1 MSWMALATGLGA
13 LGSLWG
19 GNKARKSASN
29 KRRQDMQLAEQYGIH
44 PLSAWGTAGTPMGD
58 GGYGMM
64 ASGFDKAGQAAALK
78 AKHDRED
85 ELMTQGVLHQMVLQE
100 KDPQVKR
107 ALAEDILGY
116 KMPASI
122 NQNTLTGTAKE
133 IGKAVNH
140 TRPGEYIGNLGNS
153 LDVGIQGARQ
163 VFERGLNWLH
173 TR

>member
-29 KRRQDMQLAEQYGIH
+29 KRRQDMELAEQYGIH

-122 NQNTLTGTAKE
+122 NETPSLKKN
-133 IGKAVNH
+133 
-140 TRPGEYIGNLGNS
+140 IGNTVKKADEYLGDPKQIPYFGVVPEVMDR
-153 LDVGIQGARQ
+153 L
-163 VFERGLNWLH
+163 LNWNK
-173 TR
+173 

>member
-1 MSWMALATGLGA
+1 MSWVALATGLGA

-100 KDPQVKR
+100 KDPKVKR

-122 NQNTLTGTAKE
+122 NETTLTKKVGGAIDSANE
-133 IGKAVNH
+133 QGGKLVDD
-140 TRPGEYIGNLGNS
+140 LGNTIG
-153 LDVGIQGARQ
+153 VGLNVIPE
-163 VFERGLNWLH
+163 VFERGINWFH
-173 TR
+173 RR